1 MLTPT
6 YQYQKALE
14 KLIEKNEKLLDKNI
28 QIMLLKERIK
38 ILEVRL
44 SEKEK

>member
-6 YQYQKALE
+6 YEYQKALE
-14 KLIEKNEKLLDKNI
+14 QLLEKNKQLIDKNI

-44 SEKEK
+44 LEKES